1 MFPFEYSTAASLIN
15 RFGQFFFKQH
25 VMLKVNTLKN
35 LRSLKLLTFF
45 CKLEHFVVT
54 VEYSNI
60 FLISQ
65 KKKKK
70 KNLFSVL
77 NFSVMFPLFISE
89 LLIKISYFCE

>member
-60 FLISQ
+60 FLISP

-70 KNLFSVL
+70 KTCLVS
-77 NFSVMFPLFISE
+77 
-89 LLIKISYFCE
+89 